1 MFVFMLS
8 CVPYS
13 DNPLTDPNEQTMDST
28 IYGTWFWKDEN
39 ESGYI
44 HIGLDEKSKFLR
56 VIMLDFDSNG
66 ELGSSEFYG
75 HTSSLGE
82 NRYLNLKWV
91 LPADEMGGYT
101 FVKYVVREE
110 TLGISLMDIHATEKA
125 IKYGFLQG
133 EVNKTN
139 WSMSVHINEDQK
151 RLQQFIL
158 QNDKELFKNMKYL
171 PKLKLPN
178 NS

>member
-1 MFVFMLS
+1 MRYPLITFMFIFMLS

-13 DNPLTDPNEQTMDST
+13 DNPLTDPNKQTMDST

-66 ELGSSEFYG
+66 ELGSSEFSG

-82 NRYLNLKWV
+82 SRYLNLKWV
-91 LPADEMGGYT
+91 LPADEMVGYM
-101 FVKYVVREE
+101 FVKYVVRKE
-110 TLGISLMDIHATEKA
+110 TLGISLMDIATTEKA
-125 IKYGFLQG
+125 IKYGLLKG
-133 EVNKTN
+133 EVKKDN
-139 WSMSVHINEDQK
+139 WYTSVHITEDQK

-158 QNDKELFKNMKYL
+158 KNDKELFK
-171 PKLKLPN
+171 
-178 NS
+178 